1 MKPIHKNIPLLLIVI
16 YVLIIPATANALIW
30 LKGTSQSGELTTSVA
45 ILIPFPAVNTTIT
58 ESRAHDLFGIAE
70 LAISEHDDIH
80 EYNKLQISFSEGD
93 SIQLPVPY
101 GAFGL
106 SYRLMPNGIPLLGRD
121 ESDFYWYLSVDKD
134 SVTAD
139 ITTAAD
145 YSFTMERDRLIEFI
159 TPFVPEI
166 EAYEDLIGAGPFDF
180 GFSLRGELSGKAT
193 VTNPTI
199 SGSIDCSIDL
209 PEDMFTQE
217 IPTEIPLPDHYQGTV
232 SIEATFN
239 WENWSF
245 LLPFVSVNLSIV
257 NSFEGKEYPF
267 DPITFDLLPR
277 GTFLLW
283 FDRQT

>member
-1 MKPIHKNIPLLLIVI
+1 MKSMYKNIPLLLLVI
-16 YVLIIPATANALIW
+16 YVCIIPVTANALIW

-45 ILIPFPAVNTTIT
+45 LLVPFPAINTTVT
-58 ESRAHDLFGIAE
+58 EALAHDLFGIAQ

-93 SIQLPVPY
+93 SIQFPVPY

-106 SYRLMPNGIPLLGRD
+106 SYRLRPNAIPSRGRD
-121 ESDFYWYLSVDKD
+121 ESDFYWYLSVSKD
-134 SVTAD
+134 AVVAD
-139 ITTAAD
+139 TIIETD

-199 SGSIDCSIDL
+199 SGSIDYSIDL
-209 PEDMFTQE
+209 PEDIFSQE
-217 IPTEIPLPDHYQGTV
+217 IPMEIPLPDTYQGSV

-239 WENWSF
+239 WDNWSF
-245 LLPFVSVNLSIV
+245 LMPCASVTFSFV
-257 NSFEGKEYPF
+257 NSIEGEEYPF

-277 GTFLLW
+277 GTFTLW
-283 FDRQT
+283 FDR

>member
-1 MKPIHKNIPLLLIVI
+1 MKSMYKNVPLLLLVI
-16 YVLIIPATANALIW
+16 YVCIIPATAHALIW
-30 LKGTSQSGELTTSVA
+30 LKGTSQSGELTASVA
-45 ILIPFPAVNTTIT
+45 LLVPFPAINTTIT
-58 ESRAHDLFGIAE
+58 ESRARDLFGIAQ

-80 EYNKLQISFSEGD
+80 EYNKLQISFSKGD

-106 SYRLMPNGIPLLGRD
+106 SYRLLPNAVPSWGRD
-121 ESDFYWYLSVDKD
+121 ESDVYWYLSVSKD
-134 SVTAD
+134 AVTAD
-139 ITTAAD
+139 MTIETD

-193 VTNPTI
+193 VTKPTI
-199 SGSIDCSIDL
+199 SGSMDYSIDL

-217 IPTEIPLPDHYQGTV
+217 IPMEIPLPDSYQGAV

-239 WENWSF
+239 WDNWSF
-245 LLPFVSVNLSIV
+245 LMPCAGVSLSFV
-257 NSFEGKEYPF
+257 NSIAGEEYPF

-277 GTFLLW
+277 GTFTLW
-283 FDRQT
+283 FDR